1 MYAEKSLRSNER
13 SHRFTSQN
21 TWAMSSLFSDLPGI
35 RGAEEIGIGGVGDIE
50 TTEFKLGRVR
60 SFQPDAASLASQKSG
75 LQ

>member
-1 MYAEKSLRSNER
+1 
-13 SHRFTSQN
+13 
-21 TWAMSSLFSDLPGI
+21 MSSLFSDLPGI

-60 SFQPDAASLASQKSG
+60 SFQPDAASLASQKSD